1 MESLNSADAPAAMS
15 PYEALLG
22 AAISVP
28 ISHYV
33 CGFLLI
39 IIVYLYRFLEIH
51 VLQDLLSGFRG
62 QPVTLTFNP
71 SSEVYHDVISKCS
84 ILHGRYLSTPW
95 LCSPHLQTLFIHYL
109 GNPPLVNYRRQLFIT
124 SDGGTVALD
133 WVKNPEVKKPVFQE
147 NDEVRQ
153 DNKNPI
159 IIIIPGLTSD
169 SDSAYVKHLA
179 FKMAKHGWNVVVTN
193 HRGLGGVSITSDC
206 FYSAGWTEDV
216 RKIIDHIHCKFP
228 EAPLFVVGT
237 SIGANILIKYLGE
250 DGVSVPISGAA
261 AICSPWDPLICDRFM
276 NRRLVQRFYNK
287 ALAIGLK
294 DYANVDRLDLD
305 MEFYRHE
312 AVLSRLSNWE
322 GVKKSRSVRDFDD
335 CATRVLG
342 NFETVDTY
350 YRRCASANFVGSVA
364 VPLLCIN
371 SLDDPVCTS
380 EAIPWDECRLNSN
393 IVLATTQHGGHLP
406 YFEGLAAKSVWWVRA
421 VEEFFSVLQSSPLS
435 HRKKEM
441 PDSSSNNPFQ
451 SSIDHAPYVHILEDG
466 IVTAVGNEVDLGVQ
480 GLENADQNKTQD
492 MFSIEGK
499 QTPGLDQTPHLDVEH
514 VGPVKKSLN
523 QISRQNRKSLWLLGY
538 IAIITTWPLVGSAL
552 KIFFKKKF
560 QNRLSLSSFR
570 R

>member
-1 MESLNSADAPAAMS
+1 MTMESLADASAAIS
-15 PYEALLG
+15 PYEALLR

-28 ISHYV
+28 ISHYFW
-33 CGFLLI
+33 GFFLI
-39 IIVYLYRFLEIH
+39 VIVFLYIFLEIH
-51 VLQDLLSGFRG
+51 VLQDLFSGFKG

-71 SSEVYHDVISKCS
+71 LSEVYHDVVSKCR

-124 SDGGTVALD
+124 SDGGTIALD
-133 WVKNPEVKKPVFQE
+133 WVTNPEVKKPVIQE
-147 NDEVRQ
+147 NNEVQQ
-153 DNKNPI
+153 DNKNPL

-169 SDSAYVKHLA
+169 SGSAYVKHLA
-179 FKMAKHGWNVVVTN
+179 FKMVKHGWDVVVAN

-216 RKIIDHIHCKFP
+216 RKIIDHLHCKFP
-228 EAPLFVVGT
+228 EAPLFVIGT
-237 SIGANILIKYLGE
+237 SIGANILVKYLGE
-250 DGVSVPISGAA
+250 DGVNVPIIGAA

-276 NRRLVQRFYNK
+276 NRRLVQRLYNK

-294 DYANVDRLDLD
+294 DYADL
-305 MEFYRHE
+305 HE

-322 GVKKSRSVRDFDD
+322 GVKKSLSVRDFDD

-350 YRRCASANFVGSVA
+350 YRRCASANYVGSVA
-364 VPLLCIN
+364 VPLLCIS

-435 HRKKEM
+435 HRKKQM
-441 PDSSSNNPFQ
+441 PDSSFNNPIQ
-451 SSIDHAPYVHILEDG
+451 STIDHAPYVHVTEDG
-466 IVTAVGNEVDLGVQ
+466 IVTAVGNEVDSGVTR
-480 GLENADQNKTQD
+480 LENTDQNKIQD
-492 MFSIEGK
+492 TLFVEGK
-499 QTPGLDQTPHLDVEH
+499 QTPELGQARRLDTEH
-514 VGPVKKSLN
+514 VGPVKKSLY

-552 KIFFKKKF
+552 AIFFRKKF

>member
-1 MESLNSADAPAAMS
+1 MTMESLADASAAIS
-15 PYEALLG
+15 PYEALLR

-28 ISHYV
+28 ISHYFW
-33 CGFLLI
+33 GFFLI
-39 IIVYLYRFLEIH
+39 VIVFLYIFLEIH
-51 VLQDLLSGFRG
+51 VLQDLFSGFKG

-71 SSEVYHDVISKCS
+71 LSEVYHDVVSKCR

-124 SDGGTVALD
+124 SDGGTIALD
-133 WVKNPEVKKPVFQE
+133 WVTNPEVKKPVIQE
-147 NDEVRQ
+147 NNEVQQ
-153 DNKNPI
+153 DNKNPL

-169 SDSAYVKHLA
+169 SGSAYVKHLA
-179 FKMAKHGWNVVVTN
+179 FKMVKHGWDVVVAN

-216 RKIIDHIHCKFP
+216 RKIIDHLHCKFP
-228 EAPLFVVGT
+228 EAPLFVIGT
-237 SIGANILIKYLGE
+237 SIGANILVKYLGE
-250 DGVSVPISGAA
+250 DGVNVPIIGAA

-276 NRRLVQRFYNK
+276 NRRLVQRLYNK

-294 DYANVDRLDLD
+294 DYADL
-305 MEFYRHE
+305 HE

-322 GVKKSRSVRDFDD
+322 GVKKSLSVRDFDD

-350 YRRCASANFVGSVA
+350 YRRCASANYVGSVA
-364 VPLLCIN
+364 VPLLCIS

-435 HRKKEM
+435 HRKKQAT
-441 PDSSSNNPFQ
+441 SSLIP
-451 SSIDHAPYVHILEDG
+451 
-466 IVTAVGNEVDLGVQ
+466 
-480 GLENADQNKTQD
+480 
-492 MFSIEGK
+492 M
-499 QTPGLDQTPHLDVEH
+499 
-514 VGPVKKSLN
+514 
-523 QISRQNRKSLWLLGY
+523 
-538 IAIITTWPLVGSAL
+538 
-552 KIFFKKKF
+552 
-560 QNRLSLSSFR
+560 LSQ
-570 R
+570 

>member
-1 MESLNSADAPAAMS
+1 MAMESFADVEAAIS
-15 PYEALLG
+15 PYEALLR

-28 ISHYV
+28 ISHYFW
-33 CGFLLI
+33 GIFLI
-39 IIVYLYRFLEIH
+39 TIVFLYRFLEIH
-51 VLQDLLSGFRG
+51 ILQDLLSGFKG

-71 SSEVYHDVISKCS
+71 LSEVYHDVVSKCR

-109 GNPPLVNYRRQLFIT
+109 GNPPFVNYRRQLFIT
-124 SDGGTVALD
+124 SDGGTIALD
-133 WVKNPEVKKPVFQE
+133 WVKNPEVKKLVIQE
-147 NDEVRQ
+147 NNEVQQ
-153 DNKNPI
+153 DNKNPL

-179 FKMAKHGWNVVVTN
+179 FKMAKHDWDVVVTN

-216 RKIIDHIHCKFP
+216 RKIIDHLHCQFP
-228 EAPLFVVGT
+228 EAPLFVIGT
-237 SIGANILIKYLGE
+237 SIGANILVKYLGE
-250 DGVSVPISGAA
+250 DGVNVPIIGAA
-261 AICSPWDPLICDRFM
+261 AVCSPWDPLICDRFM
-276 NRRLVQRFYNK
+276 NRRLIQRFYNK

-294 DYANVDRLDLD
+294 DYANL
-305 MEFYRHE
+305 HE

-364 VPLLCIN
+364 VPLLCIS

-380 EAIPWDECRLNSN
+380 EAIPRDECRLNSN

-406 YFEGLAAKSVWWVRA
+406 YFEGLTAKSVWWVRA

-435 HRKKEM
+435 RRKKEM
-441 PDSSSNNPFQ
+441 PDSSFNTPIR
-451 SSIDHAPYVHILEDG
+451 SSIDHAPYVHIVEDG
-466 IVTAVGNEVDLGVQ
+466 IVTAVGDEVNLGVQ
-480 GLENADQNKTQD
+480 RLDNADQNKTQD
-492 MFSIEGK
+492 MYFIEGK
-499 QTPGLDQTPHLDVEH
+499 QTSGLDHTQPLDTKH

-538 IAIITTWPLVGSAL
+538 IAIVTTWPLVGSAL
-552 KIFFKKKF
+552 AIFFRKKF
-560 QNRLSLSSFR
+560 QNRLSLATFR

>member
-1 MESLNSADAPAAMS
+1 MAMESLADASSAIS
-15 PYEALLG
+15 PYEALLR

-28 ISHYV
+28 ISHYFW
-33 CGFLLI
+33 GIFFI
-39 IIVYLYRFLEIH
+39 TIVFLYRFLEIH
-51 VLQDLLSGFRG
+51 ILQDLSFGLKG

-71 SSEVYHDVISKCS
+71 SSEVYHDVVSKCR

-124 SDGGTVALD
+124 SDGGTIALD
-133 WVKNPEVKKPVFQE
+133 WVKNPEVKKPVIQE
-147 NDEVRQ
+147 NNEVQQ
-153 DNKNPI
+153 DNKNPL

-179 FKMAKHGWNVVVTN
+179 FKMAKHGWDVVVIN

-216 RKIIDHIHCKFP
+216 RKIIDHLHCKFP
-228 EAPLFVVGT
+228 KAPLFVVGT
-237 SIGANILIKYLGE
+237 SIGANILVKYLGE
-250 DGVSVPISGAA
+250 DGVNVPIIGAA

-294 DYANVDRLDLD
+294 DYANL
-305 MEFYRHE
+305 HE

-335 CATRVLG
+335 CATRVIG

-364 VPLLCIN
+364 VPLLCIS

-380 EAIPWDECRLNSN
+380 EAIPRDECRLNSN
-393 IVLATTQHGGHLP
+393 VVLATTQHGGHLP

-421 VEEFFSVLQSSPLS
+421 VEEYFSVLQSSSLS

-441 PDSSSNNPFQ
+441 PDSSFNSPIQ
-451 SSIDHAPYVHILEDG
+451 SSIDHAPYVHIVEDG
-466 IVTAVGNEVDLGVQ
+466 IVTAVGDEVDIGVQ
-480 GLENADQNKTQD
+480 RLENADQNKTQD
-492 MFSIEGK
+492 TFFIEER
-499 QTPGLDQTPHLDVEH
+499 QTSGLDHTQPLDTKH

-552 KIFFKKKF
+552 AIFFRKKF
-560 QNRLSLSSFR
+560 QNRLLSSFR

>member
-1 MESLNSADAPAAMS
+1 MAMESLADAEAAIS
-15 PYEALLG
+15 PYEALFR

-28 ISHYV
+28 TSHYFW
-33 CGFLLI
+33 GIFLI
-39 IIVYLYRFLEIH
+39 TIVFLYRFLEIH
-51 VLQDLLSGFRG
+51 ILQDLLFGFKG

-71 SSEVYHDVISKCS
+71 LSEVYRDVVSKCR

-124 SDGGTVALD
+124 SDGGTIALD
-133 WVKNPEVKKPVFQE
+133 WVKNPEVKKPVIQE
-147 NDEVRQ
+147 NNEVQQ
-153 DNKNPI
+153 DNKNPL

-179 FKMAKHGWNVVVTN
+179 FKMAKHGWDVVVTN

-216 RKIIDHIHCKFP
+216 RKIIDHLHCKFP

-237 SIGANILIKYLGE
+237 SIGANILVKYLGE
-250 DGVSVPISGAA
+250 DGVNVPIIGAA

-294 DYANVDRLDLD
+294 DYANL
-305 MEFYRHE
+305 HE

-364 VPLLCIN
+364 VPLLCVS

-380 EAIPWDECRLNSN
+380 EAIPRDECRLNSN
-393 IVLATTQHGGHLP
+393 VVLATTQHGGHLP

-441 PDSSSNNPFQ
+441 PDGSFNSPIQ
-451 SSIDHAPYVHILEDG
+451 SSIDHAPYLHIVEDG
-466 IVTAVGNEVDLGVQ
+466 IVTAVGDEVDLGVQ
-480 GLENADQNKTQD
+480 RLENADQNKTQD
-492 MFSIEGK
+492 TFLIEEK
-499 QTPGLDQTPHLDVEH
+499 QTSCLDHTQPLYTKN
-514 VGPVKKSLN
+514 VGPVKISLN

-552 KIFFKKKF
+552 AIFFRKKF
-560 QNRLSLSSFR
+560 QNRLSFTSFR

>member
-1 MESLNSADAPAAMS
+1 MEMESFADVEAAIS
-15 PYEALLG
+15 PYEALLR

-28 ISHYV
+28 ISHYFW
-33 CGFLLI
+33 GIFLI
-39 IIVYLYRFLEIH
+39 TIVFLYRFLEIH
-51 VLQDLLSGFRG
+51 ILQDLLSGFKG

-71 SSEVYHDVISKCS
+71 LSEVYHDVVSKCR

-109 GNPPLVNYRRQLFIT
+109 GNPPFVNYRRQLFIT
-124 SDGGTVALD
+124 SDGGTIALD
-133 WVKNPEVKKPVFQE
+133 WVKNPEVKKLAIQE
-147 NDEVRQ
+147 NNEVQQ
-153 DNKNPI
+153 DNKNPL

-179 FKMAKHGWNVVVTN
+179 FKMAKHDWDVVVTN

-216 RKIIDHIHCKFP
+216 RKIIDHLHCQFP

-237 SIGANILIKYLGE
+237 SIGANILVKYLGE
-250 DGVSVPISGAA
+250 DGVNVPIIGAA
-261 AICSPWDPLICDRFM
+261 AVCSPWDPLICDRFM
-276 NRRLVQRFYNK
+276 NRRLIQRFYNK

-294 DYANVDRLDLD
+294 DYANL
-305 MEFYRHE
+305 HE

-364 VPLLCIN
+364 VPLLCIS

-380 EAIPWDECRLNSN
+380 EAIPRDECRLNSN

-406 YFEGLAAKSVWWVRA
+406 YFEGLTAKSVWWVRA

-435 HRKKEM
+435 RRKKEM
-441 PDSSSNNPFQ
+441 PDSSFNSPIR
-451 SSIDHAPYVHILEDG
+451 SSIDHAPYVHIVEDG
-466 IVTAVGNEVDLGVQ
+466 IVTAVGDEVNLGVQ
-480 GLENADQNKTQD
+480 RLDNADQNKTQD
-492 MFSIEGK
+492 MFFIEGK
-499 QTPGLDQTPHLDVEH
+499 QTSGLDHTQPLDTKH

-538 IAIITTWPLVGSAL
+538 IAIVTTWPLVGSAL
-552 KIFFKKKF
+552 AIFFRKKF
-560 QNRLSLSSFR
+560 QNRLSLATFR